1 MKSSLLIGLPAAL
14 LVLATTASAAAT
26 DSIVFQD
33 FGSHPGQNSLAA
45 AKGVA
50 DSGKSWVTGGWW
62 YSFASTGAALKTGAG
77 AVADTGEHIK
87 ALWTDSLFHVKF
99 TVPNDATGDIYLGL
113 GTGIL
118 GDGTKS
124 YDLTGLTSVNI
135 VAKGTGTIRFKW
147 DTKDELDATLAD
159 TWGTYGFSLVLTS
172 AWKTFSIPLASF
184 TGSQYSAL
192 ATSKQ
197 TLAHGLTAVYKA
209 GFQVSDTSDV
219 DLYVKGIVF
228 KGLALSSVVETGKRT
243 GILAKPVGQELSSAA
258 VRNGSLDLTL
268 VSNSVVAIYDLAG
281 NSVLSLGRMSAGS
294 HSVSLAGLKTGAY
307 IARISSASSEKAFPI
322 QLIGR

>member
-1 MKSSLLIGLPAAL
+1 MKSTILFGLTAAL
-14 LVLATTASAAAT
+14 TLVAGNASAAAT

-33 FGSHPGQNSLAA
+33 FGDHAGQNSLAA

-62 YSFASTGAALKTGAG
+62 YYFGSTGTALKDGTGRTAN
-77 AVADTGEHIK
+77 DSIK
-87 ALWTDSLFHVKF
+87 WLWTDSLLHAKF
-99 TVPNDATGDIYLGL
+99 TIPNDATGDIYLGL
-113 GTGIL
+113 GTGII
-118 GDGTKS
+118 GDGSKS

-159 TWGTYGFSLVLTS
+159 TWGTYGFSLALTS

-209 GFQVSDTSDV
+209 GFQVSDTTDA
-219 DLYVKGIVF
+219 DLYLKSIVF
-228 KGLALSSVVETGKRT
+228 KGLALSSVVETGKKT
-243 GILAKPVGQELSSAA
+243 GIIAKSAEQELSSAV
-258 VRNGSLDLTL
+258 VRDRSLDLSL
-268 VSNSVVAIYDLAG
+268 VSASVVAVYDLAG
-281 NSVLSLGRMSAGS
+281 NSVLSFGRLSAGT
-294 HSVSLAGLKTGAY
+294 HTVSLAGLKSGAY
-307 IARISSASSEKAFPI
+307 IARISGKSSEKAFPI
-322 QLIGR
+322 QVIGR